1 VDPETVIVGGVQ
13 MQKLSAATQADLS
26 GVTNVSLALEPNSV
40 SHVSIEKN
48 YSGGKVNTYLK
59 FGMGSPVKAAIGG
72 TRRASI
78 FKYRLKGKTTKAK
91 VIINKSFVKK
101 KKVSQKSHSRVRGAE
116 DEMIEIEPDEEYV
129 VLQDG
134 PLVLTFDVEEE
145 PITIE
150 GITLG
155 DPDPNDLNLDG
166 DVNAAD
172 IVKSIAEGKTQAEID
187 AIVNS
192 IMDN

>member
-1 VDPETVIVGGVQ
+1 

-101 KKVSQKSHSRVRGAE
+101 RKASQKSHTRVRGVE

-134 PLVLTFDVEEE
+134 PLMLTFDVEEE

-150 GITLG
+150 SLTLN
-155 DPDPNDLNLDG
+155 DPDPNDLDLNGEVD
-166 DVNAAD
+166 AAD
-172 IVKSIAEGKTQAEID
+172 LVKAISDGKAQTVID
-187 AIVNS
+187 AIVNA
-192 IMDN
+192 IMGN